1 MKDGKTIAI
10 VPGSFDPITY
20 GHIDIA
26 KRAAELYDT
35 VYFAVMI
42 NSQKKYMFTIEER
55 KEIARAALSDIDNVS
70 VVSSEGMLWELAR
83 DLCADAIVKGYRN
96 DIDLEYERQ
105 MARFN
110 IEQYPMAK
118 TVLLEADRELDTISS
133 TVVRDKINNKESLDR
148 YLPIGAVQAIKKIIC
163 QRDK

>member
-70 VVSSEGMLWELAR
+70 VISSEGMLWELAR

-105 MARFN
+105 MAQFN
-110 IEQYPMAK
+110 TEHYPLAK
-118 TVLLEADRELDTISS
+118 TLLLEADHELGTISS
-133 TVVRDKINNKESLDR
+133 TVVRDKIINKESLDR
-148 YLPIGAVQAIKKIIC
+148 YLPIGAVQAINKIIC

>member
-1 MKDGKTIAI
+1 MKDGKTIAR

-70 VVSSEGMLWELAR
+70 VISSEGMLWELAR

-105 MARFN
+105 MAQFN
-110 IEQYPMAK
+110 TEHYPLAK
-118 TVLLEADRELDTISS
+118 TLLLEADHELGTISS
-133 TVVRDKINNKESLDR
+133 TVVRDKIINKESLDR
-148 YLPIGAVQAIKKIIC
+148 YLPIGAVQTINKIIC